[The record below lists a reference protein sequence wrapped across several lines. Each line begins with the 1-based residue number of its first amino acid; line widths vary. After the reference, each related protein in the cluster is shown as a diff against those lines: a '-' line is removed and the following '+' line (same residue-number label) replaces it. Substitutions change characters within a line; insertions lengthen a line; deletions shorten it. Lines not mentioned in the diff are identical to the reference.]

1 MLGRV
6 LTFLYGAV
14 AYALFLITIV
24 YAIGFIGNF
33 AVPKSID
40 SVSDGGPWQMAVGID
55 ASLLLVFALQ
65 HSVMARPGFKR
76 LLTRIV
82 SPALER
88 STFVLASSAAL
99 IWLFLFWRPLG
110 GEVWNVQ

>member
-6 LTFLYGAV
+6 LAFLYGAV
-14 AYALFLITIV
+14 ACVSFLITVV
-24 YAIGFIGNF
+24 YAVGFIGNF

-40 SVSDGGPWQMAVGID
+40 SISDGGPWQTALGID
-55 ASLLLVFALQ
+55 ASLLLMFALQ

-82 SPALER
+82 PSSLER

-99 IWLFLFWRPLG
+99 IWLF
-110 GEVWNVQ
+110 